1 MNEIIQSLFQKEH
14 WGLGLAAWIFAGYSP
29 LEKEQTGKIIR
40 LADGQEIPF
49 GCIEFREAAKEQKRI
64 KIQLISR
71 VKGSRG
77 LKSVGVREEFHFTW
91 LIDIAKNYF
100 SADENLDVWWAKQAV
115 KSHRLPAYIDP
126 DLLSEEELLQRGSLS
141 WRKIPTDELCDSI
154 ASPAD
159 QAIKPLFTV
168 GRFTSIAEFDQFIF
182 STIKREMTL
191 LAEEQVEIK
200 GCKLHGKPRPTV
212 KPARELLIRVGAD
225 ERPDLRISGQRA
237 TRDGTIL
244 KWVQGKAEFK
254 LTSDQLKNKIYS
266 WFIKTA
272 EGELYDRSK
281 GITKQLYFKKKK
293 S

>member
-29 LEKEQTGKIIR
+29 LEKEQTGNIIR
-40 LADGQEIPF
+40 LADKQEIPF

-64 KIQLISR
+64 KRQLISR
-71 VKGSRG
+71 VKSSCG
-77 LKSVGVREEFHFTW
+77 LKSIGVREEFHFTW

-100 SADENLDVWWAKQAV
+100 SADGNIDVWWAKQAV

-154 ASPAD
+154 ASLAD
-159 QAIKPLFTV
+159 QAITPLFTV
-168 GRFTSIAEFDQFIF
+168 GRFTSTDEFDQFIF

-200 GCKLHGKPRPTV
+200 GCKAHGKPRPTV

-244 KWVQGKAEFK
+244 KWVQGEAEFK
-254 LTSDQLKNKIYS
+254 LTSDQLRNKIRS
-266 WFIKTA
+266 WFAKTA
-272 EGELYDRSK
+272 EGELYDRAK
-281 GITKQLYFKKKK
+281 GINKKLFFKEKQ

>member
-29 LEKEQTGKIIR
+29 LEKEKTGNIIR
-40 LADGQEIPF
+40 LADKQEIPF

-64 KIQLISR
+64 KRQLISR
-71 VKGSRG
+71 VKSSCG
-77 LKSVGVREEFHFTW
+77 LKSIGVIEEFHFTW

-100 SADENLDVWWAKQAV
+100 SADGNIDVWWAKQAV

-154 ASPAD
+154 DSPAD
-159 QAIKPLFTV
+159 QAITPLFTV
-168 GRFTSIAEFDQFIF
+168 KKFTSTDEFDQFIF

-200 GCKLHGKPRPTV
+200 GCKAHGKPRPTV
-212 KPARELLIRVGAD
+212 KPARELLIRVGAY
-225 ERPDLRISGQRA
+225 ERPDLRISEQRA
-237 TRDGTIL
+237 TREGTIL
-244 KWVQGKAEFK
+244 KWAEGEAEFK
-254 LTSDQLKNKIYS
+254 LTSDQLKNKIDS
-266 WFIKTA
+266 WFTRTA
-272 EGELYDRSK
+272 EGVLYNRAK
-281 GITKQLYFKKKK
+281 GITKQLYFKEKK